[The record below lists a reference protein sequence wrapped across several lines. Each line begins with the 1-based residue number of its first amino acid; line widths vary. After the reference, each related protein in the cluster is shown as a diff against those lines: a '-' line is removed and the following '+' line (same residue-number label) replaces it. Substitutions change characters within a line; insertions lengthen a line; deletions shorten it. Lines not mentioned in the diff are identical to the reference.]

1 MESELSELIQ
11 KISAIYFRYGIK
23 SITMDDLAR
32 ELGMSKKTL
41 YQYFS
46 DKEDVVSHVI
56 QHHIKSQECGIREM
70 LSDSNLN
77 AIDRLLHMSKYISE
91 HLKHMNPSVAYD
103 LQKYY
108 PTAWNNLI
116 SFKREHVYE
125 KIMENIQ
132 TGVSEGLYLEDL
144 NYEII
149 ANLYVDMMEMLS
161 SGNYPEMEKFSHEEL
176 FRTLFIYHIRA
187 IANEKGQKH
196 LDKRLKEWS

>member
-1 MESELSELIQ
+1 MDSEIRELIQ

-41 YQYFS
+41 YQFFS

-56 QHHIKSQECGIREM
+56 QFHIESQECGIREM
-70 LSDSNLN
+70 LSDVNLN
-77 AIDRLLHMSKYISE
+77 AIDHLLHMSKYIAE

-108 PTAWNNLI
+108 PSAWDKLI
-116 SFKREHVYE
+116 SFKRDHVYE

-132 TGVSEGLYLEDL
+132 SGVKEGLYLEDL

-161 SGNYPEMEKFSHEEL
+161 SGNYPQMERFSHEEL

-187 IANEKGQKH
+187 ISNERGQKH

>member
-1 MESELSELIQ
+1 METQFNELIQ

-46 DKEDVVSHVI
+46 DKEDVVFHVI
-56 QHHIKSQECGIREM
+56 QHHIESQQCEIKKM
-70 LSDSNLN
+70 LEDKNLN
-77 AIDRLLHMSKYISE
+77 AIDHLLHMSRFITE
-91 HLKHMNPSVAYD
+91 NLKHMNPSVFFD
-103 LQKYY
+103 LQKHY
-108 PTAWNNLI
+108 PTAWEKLI
-116 SFKREHVYE
+116 SFKRDHVYE

-132 TGVSEGLYLEDL
+132 TGIREGLYIKDL

-161 SGNYPEMEKFSHEEL
+161 GGNYPEMEKFPHEEL
-176 FRTLFIYHIRA
+176 FRTLFIYHIRG
-187 IANEKGQKH
+187 ISNEKGQKH
-196 LDKRLKEWS
+196 LDKRLKEWK